1 MRPNE
6 TTAFPGATVAARGGS
21 RSQQQRLQQSLTMQP
36 VLEKLGISDVNDGVF
51 DGEWRG
57 GGAKIDK
64 ISPIDGRRIA
74 SVRTASDDDYNRA
87 IARAHDAF
95 LKWRTT
101 PGPVRGETV
110 RRLGNALRELKHE
123 LGQLVT
129 LETGKIIAEG
139 EGEVQEMIDI
149 CDFAVG
155 QSRML
160 YGLTIQSERASHR
173 LMEQW
178 HPLGVIAVISAFNF
192 PVAVWSWN
200 AALAAV
206 CGDATVWKPS
216 EKTPLTAIAV
226 IKICER
232 VCRETGA
239 DPAIFTLLM
248 GDRKTVGQKL
258 SDDHRIPL
266 VSATGSVAMGLNVAK
281 TVHGRLGRSI
291 MELGGN
297 NALIVAPTAD
307 IDMATQSIFFGAVGT
322 AGQRCTSTRRVIMH
336 ESVASKVRNKLLA
349 AYKSLTIGNPLDA
362 KTVMGPLIDKGAVDL
377 VQHSIQRLKD
387 EGGEIL
393 YGGERLTVPG
403 GCYMKPCLA
412 MAKPDFEI
420 VKHETFGPLLYLL
433 TYRDFDEAIAIQ
445 NGVPQGLTSS
455 IFTNDVREA
464 EKFVSAVGSDCG
476 IANVNTGTSGA
487 EIGGA
492 FGGEKN
498 TGGGRESGS
507 DCWKS
512 YMRRQTNTVNFSSE
526 LPLAQG
532 IQFGAGEGSATV

>member
-1 MRPNE
+1 MHPILN
-6 TTAFPGATVAARGGS
+6 
-21 RSQQQRLQQSLTMQP
+21 
-36 VLEKLGISDVNDGVF
+36 KLGLTEDNTGVF
-51 DGEWRG
+51 AGEWRG
-57 GGAKIDK
+57 GGDVIEK
-64 ISPIDGRRIA
+64 ISPVDGKLLARVRSA
-74 SVRTASDDDYNRA
+74 SAEDYEWA
-87 IARAHDAF
+87 IARAHNAF

-101 PGPVRGETV
+101 PGPVRGDTV
-110 RRLGNALRELKHE
+110 RRLGNALRDAKHD

-160 YGLTIQSERASHR
+160 YGLTIQSERPSHR

-178 HPLGVIAVISAFNF
+178 HPLGVVAVISAFNF

-206 CGDATVWKPS
+206 CGDATVWKAS

-226 IKICER
+226 TKIAER

-248 GDRKTVGQKL
+248 GDRKTVGQRM
-258 SDDHRIPL
+258 SADPRIPL
-266 VSATGSVAMGLNVAK
+266 ISATGSTQMGVHVAQ
-281 TVHGRLGRSI
+281 TVHGRLGRTI

-297 NALIVAPTAD
+297 NALIVAPSAD
-307 IDMATQSIFFGAVGT
+307 IEMATQSIFFGAVGT
-322 AGQRCTSTRRVIMH
+322 AGQRCTSTRRVILH
-336 ESVASKVRNKLLA
+336 ESVADIVRKKLLS
-349 AYKSLTIGNPLDA
+349 AYKSMRIGNPLDPE
-362 KTVMGPLIDKGAVDL
+362 TLMGPLIDKNAVAA
-377 VQHSIQRLKD
+377 VQQSIEGLKD
-387 EGGEIL
+387 EGGEVL
-393 YGGERLTVPG
+393 YGGERLKGAQYEG
-403 GCYMKPCLA
+403 GCYMTPCLA
-412 MAKPDFEI
+412 NAKPDFKI
-420 VKHETFGPLLYLL
+420 VCHETFGPLLYLL

-445 NGVPQGLTSS
+445 NGVPQGLTSA
-455 IFTNDVREA
+455 IFTNDMREA
-464 EKFVSAVGSDCG
+464 ERFVSATGSDCG

-492 FGGEKN
+492 FGGEKE

-507 DCWKS
+507 DSWKA
-512 YMRRQTNTVNFSSE
+512 YMRRQTNTINFSAD

-532 IQFGAGEGSATV
+532 IQFGSDEGSATL

>member
-1 MRPNE
+1 M
-6 TTAFPGATVAARGGS
+6 
-21 RSQQQRLQQSLTMQP
+21 QS
-36 VLEKLGISDVNDGVF
+36 VLEKLGLADVNDGVF

-64 ISPIDGRRIA
+64 ISPIDGRRVA
-74 SVRTASDDDYNRA
+74 SVRTASADDYDKA
-87 IARAHDAF
+87 ITRAHEAF

-110 RRLGNALRELKHE
+110 RRLGNALRELKQE

-149 CDFAVG
+149 CDLAVG

-160 YGLTIQSERASHR
+160 YGLTIQSERPNHR

-178 HPLGVIAVISAFNF
+178 HPLGVVAVITAFNF

-226 IKICER
+226 TKICQR
-232 VCRETGA
+232 VCRDTGA

-258 SDDHRIPL
+258 TDDPRIPL
-266 VSATGSVAMGLNVAK
+266 VSATGSTNMGFAVAK
-281 TVHGRLGRSI
+281 AVNGRLGRTI
-291 MELGGN
+291 LELGGN
-297 NALIVAPTAD
+297 NALIVARSAD
-307 IDMATQSIFFGAVGT
+307 LDMATQSIFFGAVGT
-322 AGQRCTSTRRVIMH
+322 SGQRCTSTRRVIMH
-336 ESVASKVRNKLLA
+336 ESVAAKVRDNLLT
-349 AYKSLTIGNPLDA
+349 AYKSLPIGNPLDRR
-362 KTVMGPLIDKGAVDL
+362 TVMGPMIDKNAVDM

-387 EGGEIL
+387 EGGEVL
-393 YGGERLTVPG
+393 YGGERLEGEKFQG
-403 GCYMKPCLA
+403 GCYMKPCIA
-412 MAKPDFEI
+412 IAKPDFQI
-420 VKHETFGPLLYLL
+420 VQHETFGPLLYMM
-433 TYRDFDEAIAIQ
+433 TYRDFDEAIAIH
-445 NGVPQGLTSS
+445 NNVPQGLTSS
-455 IFTNDVREA
+455 IFTNDAREA
-464 EKFVSAVGSDCG
+464 ERFMSSVGSDCG

-492 FGGEKN
+492 FGGEKQ

-507 DCWKS
+507 DCWKQ
-512 YMRRQTNTVNFSSE
+512 YMRRQTNTINFSSE

-532 IQFGAGEGSATV
+532 IQFGAGQGSGTA

>member
-1 MRPNE
+1 M
-6 TTAFPGATVAARGGS
+6 
-21 RSQQQRLQQSLTMQP
+21 QS
-36 VLEKLGISDVNDGVF
+36 VFEKLALGGENSGVF
-51 DGEWRG
+51 NGQWRG

-64 ISPIDGRRIA
+64 ISPIDGAKLA
-74 SVRTASDDDYNRA
+74 SIRTASDDDYQKT
-87 IARAHDAF
+87 IAHAQEAF
-95 LKWRTT
+95 EKWRKT
-101 PGPVRGETV
+101 PGPVRGDTV
-110 RRLGNALRELKHE
+110 RRLGNALRELKRE

-160 YGLTIQSERASHR
+160 YGLTIQSERPSHR

-178 HPLGVIAVISAFNF
+178 HPLGLVAVITAFNF

-206 CGDATVWKPS
+206 CGDATIWKPS

-226 IKICER
+226 TKIAER

-239 DPAIFTLLM
+239 DPAIFSLLV

-258 SDDHRIPL
+258 SEDPRVSL

-281 TVHGRLGRSI
+281 TVHGRLGKTI

-307 IDMATQSIFFGAVGT
+307 LDMATQSIFFGAVGT
-322 AGQRCTSTRRVIMH
+322 AGQRCTSTRRVIVH
-336 ESVASKVRNKLLA
+336 QSVADKVRQKLLS
-349 AYKSLTIGNPLDA
+349 AYKSLPIGNPLDR
-362 KTVMGPLIDKGAVDL
+362 KTLMGPMIDKHAVDN
-377 VQHSIQRLKD
+377 VQDSIRKLKA
-387 EGGEIL
+387 EGGEVL
-393 YGGERLTVPG
+393 YGGERMDLPG

-412 MAKPDFEI
+412 SAKPNFKI
-420 VKHETFGPLLYLL
+420 VQEETFGPLLYLL

-464 EKFVSAVGSDCG
+464 EKFVSTVGSDCG

-507 DCWKS
+507 DCWKQ
-512 YMRRQTNTVNFSSE
+512 YMRRQTNTINFSAE

-532 IQFGAGEGSATV
+532 IQFGGGAGSSTA

>member
-1 MRPNE
+1 M
-6 TTAFPGATVAARGGS
+6 
-21 RSQQQRLQQSLTMQP
+21 QS
-36 VLEKLGISDVNDGVF
+36 VLETLGIADDNPGVF
-51 DGEWRG
+51 YGEWRG
-57 GGAKIDK
+57 GGARIDK
-64 ISPIDGRRIA
+64 ISPIDGRKLA
-74 SVRTASDDDYNRA
+74 SVHTASDQDYETAISRA
-87 IARAHDAF
+87 QEAF

-101 PGPVRGETV
+101 PGPVRGDTV

-149 CDFAVG
+149 CDLAVG

-160 YGLTIQSERASHR
+160 YGLTIQSERPSHR

-178 HPLGVIAVISAFNF
+178 HPLGIVAVISAFNF

-206 CGDATVWKPS
+206 CGDATVWKAS

-226 IKICER
+226 TKIAER

-258 SDDHRIPL
+258 ADDARIPL
-266 VSATGSVAMGLNVAK
+266 VSATGSTNMGFSVAK
-281 TVHGRLGRSI
+281 TVHGRLGRTI
-291 MELGGN
+291 LELGGN
-297 NALIVAPTAD
+297 NALIVAPSAD
-307 IDMATQSIFFGAVGT
+307 IEMATQSIFFGAVGT
-322 AGQRCTSTRRVIMH
+322 SGQRCTSTRRVIMH
-336 ESVASKVRNKLLA
+336 ESVAAKIRQNLLA
-349 AYKSLTIGNPLDA
+349 GYKNLAIGNPLDR
-362 KTVMGPLIDKGAVDL
+362 KTVMGPMIDKSAVDM

-387 EGGEIL
+387 EGGEVL
-393 YGGERLTVPG
+393 YGGERLEGDKFQG

-412 MAKPDFEI
+412 TAKPDFEI
-420 VKHETFGPLLYLL
+420 VCHETFGPLLYLM
-433 TYRDFDEAIAIQ
+433 TYRDFDEAMSIH

-455 IFTNDVREA
+455 IFTNDAREA
-464 EKFVSAVGSDCG
+464 ERFMSAVGSDCG

-492 FGGEKN
+492 FGGEKQ

-507 DCWKS
+507 DCWKQ
-512 YMRRQTNTVNFSSE
+512 YMRRQTNTINFSSE

-532 IQFGAGEGSATV
+532 IQFGAGDGSSTA

>member
-1 MRPNE
+1 M
-6 TTAFPGATVAARGGS
+6 
-21 RSQQQRLQQSLTMQP
+21 QS
-36 VLEKLGISDVNDGVF
+36 VFEKLGISDENPGVF
-51 DGEWRG
+51 CGEWRG
-57 GGAKIDK
+57 SGATIDK
-64 ISPIDGRRIA
+64 ISPIDGRRLA
-74 SVRTASDDDYNRA
+74 SVRTASGDDYDMA
-87 IARAHDAF
+87 IFRAHEAF

-101 PGPVRGETV
+101 PGPVRGDTV
-110 RRLGNALRELKHE
+110 RHLGNALRESKQD

-160 YGLTIQSERASHR
+160 YGLTIQSERPSHR

-178 HPLGVIAVISAFNF
+178 HPLGVVAVISAFNF

-206 CGDATVWKPS
+206 CGDATVWKAS

-226 IKICER
+226 TKIAER

-258 SDDHRIPL
+258 SADKRIPL
-266 VSATGSVAMGLNVAK
+266 ISATGSTQMGVHVAQ
-281 TVHGRLGRSI
+281 TVHGRLGKTI

-297 NALIVAPTAD
+297 NALIVCPSAD
-307 IDMATQSIFFGAVGT
+307 LEMATQSIFFGAVGT

-336 ESVASKVRNKLLA
+336 ESIADKVRKKLLA
-349 AYKSLTIGNPLDA
+349 AYKSLRIGNPLDRQ
-362 KTVMGPLIDKGAVDL
+362 TMMGPLIEKNAVDM
-377 VQHSIQRLKD
+377 VQQSIQRLKD
-387 EGGEIL
+387 EGGEVL
-393 YGGERLTVPG
+393 YGGERLDGEQYAG
-403 GCYMKPCLA
+403 GCYMTPCLVN
-412 MAKPDFEI
+412 AKPDFQI
-420 VKHETFGPLLYLL
+420 VCHETFGPLLYLL

-445 NGVPQGLTSS
+445 NGVPQGLTSA
-455 IFTNDVREA
+455 IFTNDMREA
-464 EKFVSAVGSDCG
+464 EKFLSGAGSDCG

-492 FGGEKN
+492 FGGEKE

-507 DCWKS
+507 DSWKM
-512 YMRRQTNTVNFSSE
+512 YMRRQTNTINFSTE

-532 IQFGAGEGSATV
+532 IQFGADEGSATV

>member
-1 MRPNE
+1 M
-6 TTAFPGATVAARGGS
+6 
-21 RSQQQRLQQSLTMQP
+21 QS
-36 VLEKLGISDVNDGVF
+36 VLERLGLTGESPGVF

-64 ISPIDGRRIA
+64 VSPIDGQRLA
-74 SVRTASDDDYNRA
+74 SVRSASDEDYQNA
-87 IARAHDAF
+87 IARAHEAF

-110 RRLGNALRELKHE
+110 RRLGNALRGLKGE

-149 CDFAVG
+149 CDLAVG

-160 YGLTIQSERASHR
+160 YGLTIQSERPSHR

-178 HPLGVIAVISAFNF
+178 HPLGVVAVITAFNF

-226 IKICER
+226 TKIAER
-232 VCRETGA
+232 VCRETGV
-239 DPAIFTLLM
+239 DPAIFTLLI

-258 SDDHRIPL
+258 ADNARIPL
-266 VSATGSVAMGLNVAK
+266 VSATGSVNMGLNVAK
-281 TVHGRLGRSI
+281 TVHGRLGRTI

-297 NALIVAPTAD
+297 NALIVAPSAD

-349 AYKSLTIGNPLDA
+349 AYKSLPIGSPLDR
-362 KTVMGPLIDKGAVDL
+362 KTVMGPLIDNNAVDL

-387 EGGEIL
+387 EGGEVL

-412 MAKPDFEI
+412 IAKPDYEI
-420 VKHETFGPLLYLL
+420 VQHETFGPLLYLL
-433 TYRDFDEAIAIQ
+433 TYRDFDEAIAIH
-445 NGVPQGLTSS
+445 NNVPQGLTSS

-464 EKFVSAVGSDCG
+464 EKFLSVIGSDCG

-492 FGGEKN
+492 FGGEKE

-507 DCWKS
+507 DSWKM
-512 YMRRQTNTVNFSSE
+512 YMRRQTNTINFSTE

-532 IQFGAGEGSATV
+532 ITFGGNEGSATA

>member
-1 MRPNE
+1 M
-6 TTAFPGATVAARGGS
+6 
-21 RSQQQRLQQSLTMQP
+21 QS
-36 VLEKLGISDVNDGVF
+36 VFEKLALSEDNAGVF

-64 ISPIDGRRIA
+64 LSPIDGA
-74 SVRTASDDDYNRA
+74 KLATVRTAGDDDYKRT
-87 IARAHDAF
+87 IARAQEAF
-95 LKWRTT
+95 EKWRKT
-101 PGPVRGETV
+101 PGPVRGDTV

-149 CDFAVG
+149 CDLAVG

-178 HPLGVIAVISAFNF
+178 HPLGLVAVISAFNF

-206 CGDATVWKPS
+206 CGDATIWKPS
-216 EKTPLTAIAV
+216 EKTPLTAVAVTKIA
-226 IKICER
+226 ER

-239 DPAIFTLLM
+239 DPAIFSLLI
-248 GDRKTVGQKL
+248 GDRKSVGEKL
-258 SDDHRIPL
+258 ANDPHVPL

-281 TVHGRLGRSI
+281 TVHGRLGRTI

-307 IDMATQSIFFGAVGT
+307 IEMATQSIFFGAVGT
-322 AGQRCTSTRRVIMH
+322 AGQRCTSTRRVIVH
-336 ESVASKVRNKLLA
+336 ESVADKVRAKLLS
-349 AYKSLTIGNPLDA
+349 AYKLLPIGNPLDR
-362 KTVMGPLIDKGAVDL
+362 KTLMGPLIDKKAVDA
-377 VQHSIQRLKD
+377 VQESIQKLKA
-387 EGGEIL
+387 EGGEVL
-393 YGGERLTVPG
+393 YGGERMELPG

-412 MAKPDFEI
+412 SAKPNFKI
-420 VKHETFGPLLYLL
+420 VQEETFGPLLYLM
-433 TYRDFDEAIAIQ
+433 TYRDFNEALAIQ

-464 EKFVSAVGSDCG
+464 EKFVSVVGSDCG

-507 DCWKS
+507 DCWKQ
-512 YMRRQTNTVNFSSE
+512 YMRRQTNTINFSTD

-532 IQFGAGEGSATV
+532 IQFGTDDAGSATT

>member
-1 MRPNE
+1 M
-6 TTAFPGATVAARGGS
+6 
-21 RSQQQRLQQSLTMQP
+21 QS
-36 VLEKLGISDVNDGVF
+36 VFEKLALSEDNAGVF
-51 DGEWRG
+51 DGEWSG

-64 ISPIDGRRIA
+64 ISPIDGTKLATI
-74 SVRTASDDDYNRA
+74 RTASDKDYETT
-87 IARAHDAF
+87 IARAQEAF
-95 LKWRTT
+95 EKWRKT
-101 PGPVRGETV
+101 PGPVRGDTV

-149 CDFAVG
+149 CDLAVG

-160 YGLTIQSERASHR
+160 YGLTIQSERPSHR

-178 HPLGVIAVISAFNF
+178 HPLGLVAVISAFNF

-206 CGDATVWKPS
+206 CGDATIWKPS

-226 IKICER
+226 TKIAER

-239 DPAIFTLLM
+239 DPAIFSLLI
-248 GDRKTVGQKL
+248 GDRKSVGEKL
-258 SDDHRIPL
+258 ANDPRVPL

-281 TVHGRLGRSI
+281 TVHGRLGKTI

-297 NALIVAPTAD
+297 NALIVAPSAD
-307 IDMATQSIFFGAVGT
+307 IEMATQSIFFGAVGT

-336 ESVASKVRNKLLA
+336 ESVADKVRSKLLS
-349 AYKSLTIGNPLDA
+349 AYKSVPIGNPLDR
-362 KTVMGPLIDKGAVDL
+362 KTLMGPLIDKKAVDA
-377 VQHSIQRLKD
+377 VQDSIGKLKA
-387 EGGEIL
+387 EGGEVL
-393 YGGERLTVPG
+393 YGGEPMELPG

-412 MAKPDFEI
+412 SAKPNFKI
-420 VKHETFGPLLYLL
+420 VHEETFGPLLYLL

-507 DCWKS
+507 DCWKQ
-512 YMRRQTNTVNFSSE
+512 YMRRQTNTINFSTE

-532 IQFGAGEGSATV
+532 IEFGTDDAGSANA

>member
-1 MRPNE
+1 MQSTLE
-6 TTAFPGATVAARGGS
+6 TLG
-21 RSQQQRLQQSLTMQP
+21 LT
-36 VLEKLGISDVNDGVF
+36 DTNDGVF

-64 ISPIDGRRIA
+64 ISPIDGCRLA
-74 SVRTASDDDYNRA
+74 SVRTASDDDYNKAITRA
-87 IARAHDAF
+87 QEAF
-95 LKWRTT
+95 LKWRVT
-101 PGPVRGETV
+101 PAPVRGETV

-129 LETGKIIAEG
+129 LETGKVIAEG

-149 CDFAVG
+149 CDLAVG

-160 YGLTIQSERASHR
+160 YGLTIQSERPSHR

-206 CGDATVWKPS
+206 CGDATVWKAS

-226 IKICER
+226 TKIAER
-232 VCRETGA
+232 ACRETGA

-248 GDRKTVGQKL
+248 GDRKTVGEKL
-258 SDDHRIPL
+258 AGDERIPL
-266 VSATGSVAMGLNVAK
+266 ISATGSTNMGFQVAK
-281 TVHGRLGRSI
+281 AVNGRLGRTI
-291 MELGGN
+291 LELGGN
-297 NALIVAPTAD
+297 NALIVAPSAD
-307 IDMATQSIFFGAVGT
+307 LEMALQSIFFGAVGT

-336 ESVASKVRNKLLA
+336 ESVASNVREKLLA
-349 AYKSLTIGNPLDA
+349 AYKSLPIGNPLDR
-362 KTVMGPLIDKGAVDL
+362 KTVMGPLIDKTAVDM

-387 EGGEIL
+387 EGGEVL
-393 YGGERLTVPG
+393 YGGERLDGEQFKG
-403 GCYMKPCLA
+403 GCYMTPCLA
-412 MAKPDFEI
+412 TAKPDFKM
-420 VKHETFGPLLYLL
+420 VQHETFGPLLYLM
-433 TYRDFDEAIAIQ
+433 TYRDFDEAMSIH
-445 NGVPQGLTSS
+445 NNVPQGLTSS
-455 IFTNDVREA
+455 IFTNDAREA
-464 EKFVSAVGSDCG
+464 ERFMSAAGSDCG

-492 FGGEKN
+492 FGGEKQ

-512 YMRRQTNTVNFSSE
+512 YMRRQTNTINFSSE

-532 IQFGAGEGSATV
+532 IQFSPGGGSGTA

>member
-1 MRPNE
+1 MKTP
-6 TTAFPGATVAARGGS
+6 
-21 RSQQQRLQQSLTMQP
+21 
-36 VLEKLGISDVNDGVF
+36 LEKLGLTDENDGVF

-64 ISPIDGRRIA
+64 ISPIDGKKLA
-74 SVRTASDDDYNRA
+74 SVHTASADDYDKA
-87 IARAHDAF
+87 ISRAHEAF
-95 LKWRTT
+95 LKWRVT

-160 YGLTIQSERASHR
+160 YGLTIQSERPSHR

-178 HPLGVIAVISAFNF
+178 HPLGVVAVITAFNF

-200 AALAAV
+200 AALAAI

-226 IKICER
+226 TKIAER

-258 SDDHRIPL
+258 SADRRIPL
-266 VSATGSVAMGLNVAK
+266 ISATGSVQMGVHVAQ
-281 TVHGRLGRSI
+281 TVHGRLGRTI

-297 NALIVAPTAD
+297 NALIVAPSAD
-307 IDMATQSIFFGAVGT
+307 IEMATQSIFFGAVGT

-336 ESVASKVRNKLLA
+336 ESIADKVRKKLLT
-349 AYKSLTIGNPLDA
+349 AYKSLRIGDPLDRQ
-362 KTVMGPLIDKGAVDL
+362 TVMGPLIDKNAVDL

-387 EGGEIL
+387 EGGEVL
-393 YGGERLTVPG
+393 YGGERLEGEQYAG
-403 GCYMKPCLA
+403 GCYMTPCLA
-412 MAKPDFEI
+412 NAKSDFEI
-420 VKHETFGPLLYLL
+420 VCHETFGPLLYLM
-433 TYRDFDEAIAIQ
+433 TYRDFDEAMSIH
-445 NGVPQGLTSS
+445 NNVPQGLTSS
-455 IFTNDVREA
+455 IFTSDAREA
-464 EKFVSAVGSDCG
+464 ERFMSAAGSDCG

-492 FGGEKN
+492 FGGEKQ

-512 YMRRQTNTVNFSSE
+512 YMRRQTNTINFSGE

-532 IQFGAGEGSATV
+532 IEFGAGDEGSATA